1 MCLNRLFSIKELE
14 ELDQTQLAILD
25 DAIRLE
31 VRNSKEITRM
41 LRQKL
46 EPMYN
51 RWVAKGRAQR
61 SRGAK
66 KAAKGKRK

>member
-25 DAIRLE
+25 DAIRQE
-31 VRNSKEITRM
+31 VRNSKEITQI
-41 LRQKL
+41 LRRKI

-61 SRGAK
+61 GRGAK
-66 KAAKGKRK
+66 KAAKRKGK